1 MATDTDTDMGSK
13 KMATVGDKEMATF
26 DEYDWWL
33 QMATFDETE
42 FDEPPQ
48 TESTEL
54 GARASK

>member
-13 KMATVGDKEMATF
+13 KMATVGDKEMATA

-33 QMATFDETE
+33 QMATFDDTE
-42 FDEPPQ
+42 IPPQ